1 MIVNFLQVVLAF
13 ILVLAPLVFIHEL
26 GHFLMA
32 KAFRIGVPVFSL
44 GFGPR
49 LWGFRRA
56 ETDYRLSLVP
66 LGGYVRLAGD
76 EADEN
81 RTGAAEEF
89 LSRPKYQRLI
99 VFVAGPVFNI
109 VLAFLAFWLF
119 FGVYG
124 KEVVA
129 YPVVQAVEA
138 NSQAA
143 QAGIQIGDTLIEV
156 NGKDLIAEDADQV
169 LSLDLLLSPN
179 QEREIVFERHGQRIT
194 TILFTGED
202 PKYKMGLPGWRL
214 GSEDEIPTILEV
226 RPGSPAEKAG
236 LRADDVILSAGG
248 WDEIGQLELR
258 QMIQQAPDL
267 TIDLIVE
274 RAGEHVPITVIPR
287 MEADGKGRIGIT
299 FVPFEAPR
307 VSLSVGQAA
316 AESLRQNLV
325 LSKMLFVV
333 LKRLV
338 TREVSVRSMSGPIG
352 IAQVARNAL
361 VQGPK
366 MFLYLIAFFSLQL
379 GILNLLPIPVL
390 DGGHILILFV
400 EGVIRRDLPENLKE
414 RVMQMGFVFLLAF
427 MGLII
432 VLDIVKLRG

>member
-1 MIVNFLQVVLAF
+1 VILNFLQIVFSF

-26 GHFLMA
+26 GHFLAA

-81 RTGAAEEF
+81 RTGAPEEF
-89 LSRPKYQRLI
+89 LTRPKYQRFV
-99 VFVAGPVFNI
+99 VFVAGATFNI
-109 VLAFLAFWLF
+109 ILAFLAFWLF

-124 KEVVA
+124 KEVIA
-129 YPVVQAVEA
+129 YPVVQVVLED
-138 NSQAA
+138 SQAA
-143 QAGIQIGDTLIEV
+143 KAGVQVGDTVIEV
-156 NGKDLIAEDADQV
+156 NGKDLVAEDMNQV

-179 QEREIVFERHGQRIT
+179 QDREIVLERQGQRVT
-194 TILFTGED
+194 TTMFTGED
-202 PKYKMGLPGWRL
+202 PKFKMGLVGWRL
-214 GSEDEIPTILEV
+214 GVSDEIPTILAV
-226 RPGSPAEKAG
+226 TAGSPAAEAG
-236 LRADDVILSAGG
+236 LQRDDVIVAAGG
-248 WDEIGQLELR
+248 LDEIGQLELR
-258 QMIQQAPDL
+258 QMIQQAPDME
-267 TIDLIVE
+267 IDLLVE
-274 RAGEHVPITVIPR
+274 RAGERLPMTVTPR
-287 MEADGKGRIGIT
+287 PNDEGKGIIGVH

-307 VSLSVGQAA
+307 TELSIGQAA
-316 AESLRQNLV
+316 AESLRQNIV
-325 LSKMLFVV
+325 LSKTLFVV

-338 TREVSVRSMSGPIG
+338 TREVSVRSMSGPIR

-361 VQGPK
+361 LQGPRV
-366 MFLYLIAFFSLQL
+366 FLYLLAFFSLQL

-400 EGVIRRDLPENLKE
+400 EGIIRRDLPEIVKE
-414 RVMQMGFVFLLAF
+414 RVMQAGFVFLLAF
-427 MGLII
+427 MGLIV
-432 VLDIVKLRG
+432 VLDIVKL

>member
-1 MIVNFLQVVLAF
+1 MILNFLLSVFAF
-13 ILVLAPLVFIHEL
+13 VLVLAPLVFIHEL
-26 GHFLMA
+26 GHFLAA

-81 RTGAAEEF
+81 RTGAPEEF
-89 LSRPKYQRLI
+89 LTRPKYQRFV
-99 VFVAGPVFNI
+99 VFVAGAAFNI
-109 VLAFLAFWLF
+109 ILAFLAFWLF

-124 KEVVA
+124 KDVVA
-129 YPVVQAVEA
+129 YPVVQVVLEE
-138 NSQAA
+138 SQAA
-143 QAGIQIGDTLIEV
+143 KAGVQVGDTVIEV
-156 NGKDLIAEDADQV
+156 NGKDLIAEDMNQV

-179 QEREIVFERHGQRIT
+179 QDREIVLERQGQRLTT
-194 TILFTGED
+194 TIFTGED
-202 PKYKMGLPGWRL
+202 PKFKMGVLGWRL
-214 GSEDEIPTILEV
+214 GVSDEIPTILEV
-226 RPGSPAEKAG
+226 TAGSPAAEAG
-236 LRADDVILSAGG
+236 LRRDDVIIAAGG
-248 WDEIGQLELR
+248 LDEIGQLELR

-267 TIDLIVE
+267 EIALLVE
-274 RAGEHVPITVIPR
+274 RAGERLSMIVTPR
-287 MEADGKGRIGIT
+287 PNDEGKGIIGVH

-307 VSLSVGQAA
+307 TALSIGQAA
-316 AESLRQNLV
+316 AESLRQNIV
-325 LSKMLFVV
+325 LSKTLFVV

-361 VQGPK
+361 LQGPRV
-366 MFLYLIAFFSLQL
+366 FLYLVAFFSLQL

-400 EGVIRRDLPENLKE
+400 EGVIRRDLPEIVKE
-414 RVMQMGFVFLLAF
+414 RVMQVGFVFLLAF
-427 MGLII
+427 MGLIV
-432 VLDIVKLRG
+432 VLDIVKL

>member
-1 MIVNFLQVVLAF
+1 MILNFLQIVLSF
-13 ILVLAPLVFIHEL
+13 ILVLAPLVFIHEF
-26 GHFLMA
+26 GHFLAA

-81 RTGAAEEF
+81 RTGAPEEF
-89 LSRPKYQRLI
+89 LTRPKYQRFI
-99 VFVAGPVFNI
+99 VFVAGATFNI
-109 VLAFLAFWLF
+109 ILAFLAFWLF

-129 YPVVQAVEA
+129 YPVVQAVLED
-138 NSQAA
+138 SQAA
-143 QAGIQIGDTLIEV
+143 KAGVQAGDTVIEV
-156 NGKDLIAEDADQV
+156 HGKDLVAEDMNQV

-179 QEREIVFERHGQRIT
+179 QEREILLERQGQRMT
-194 TILFTGED
+194 VTLFTGED

-214 GSEDEIPTILEV
+214 GVENEVPTILRV
-226 RPGSPAEKAG
+226 NRGSPAEEAG
-236 LRADDVILSAGG
+236 LRGGDVIIGAGG
-248 WDEIGQLELR
+248 RDEIGQLELR

-267 TIDLIVE
+267 EIDLVVE
-274 RAGEHVPITVIPR
+274 RDGERFSLNVIPR
-287 MEADGKGRIGIT
+287 RQEDGTGLIGVE
-299 FVPFEAPR
+299 FLPFEAPR
-307 VSLSVGQAA
+307 LALSVGQAA
-316 AESLRQNLV
+316 AESLRQNIV
-325 LSKMLFVV
+325 LSKTLFVV

-361 VQGPK
+361 LQGPRV
-366 MFLYLIAFFSLQL
+366 FLYLVAFFSLQL

-390 DGGHILILFV
+390 DGGHIMILFI
-400 EGVIRRDLPENLKE
+400 EGIIRRELPEIVKE
-414 RVMQMGFVFLLAF
+414 RVMQAGFVFLLAF
-427 MGLII
+427 MGLIV
-432 VLDIVKLRG
+432 VLDIVKL